1 MKKTFFIILFLC
13 TVFVFVSCRNT
24 NIPEHS
30 EASTA
35 ETGDTDKQ
43 NDTLTGIHGV
53 RFWDSH
59 HPDDSE
65 RYPEWGVTFGFLPG
79 IEFTRATNGTVS
91 ANDELLIG
99 GPGYGCTSFYTAKLT
114 EADKPVLCFGMCSGS
129 GIVDENIVIMDF
141 ESKQEIY
148 TLRDREH
155 YDYQLF
161 VRDGLLCVRELV
173 FMTNEVART
182 GRFTYDGTVVRVIW
196 DDSVNVK
203 QDRDFVSD
211 GQPIS

>member
-1 MKKTFFIILFLC
+1 MKKILFILLCLC
-13 TVFVFVSCRNT
+13 TALVFISCSNRN
-24 NIPEHS
+24 NPEHS
-30 EASTA
+30 EETTA
-35 ETGDTDKQ
+35 ETGDTNKQ
-43 NDTLTGIHGV
+43 NDTLTGVHGV
-53 RFWDSH
+53 RIWDSH

-65 RYPEWGVTFGFLPG
+65 RNPEWGVTFGFLPG

-114 EADKPVLCFGMCSGS
+114 ETDKPVLCFGMCSGS

-211 GQPIS
+211 GQPIP

>member
-1 MKKTFFIILFLC
+1 MKKILFILLCLC
-13 TVFVFVSCRNT
+13 TALVFISCSNRN
-24 NIPEHS
+24 NPEHS
-30 EASTA
+30 EETTA

-43 NDTLTGIHGV
+43 NDTLAGIRGV
-53 RFWDSH
+53 RIWDSH

-65 RYPEWGVTFGFLPG
+65 INPEWGVTFGFLPG
-79 IEFTRATNGTVS
+79 TEFKRDQNGAVF

-129 GIVDENIVIMDF
+129 GIVDENIVIMDC

-161 VRDGLLCVRELV
+161 LRDGLLCVRE
-173 FMTNEVART
+173 FAYPNKEVSRT
-182 GRFTYDGTVVRVIW
+182 GRLTYDGTVVRVIW

-211 GQPIS
+211 GQPIP

>member
-1 MKKTFFIILFLC
+1 MKKVLFILLCLC
-13 TVFVFVSCRNT
+13 TALIFISCSNRN
-24 NIPEHS
+24 NPEHS
-30 EASTA
+30 EETTA
-35 ETGDTDKQ
+35 KTDDTNKQ

-65 RYPEWGVTFGFLPG
+65 RNPEWGVTFGFLPG

-99 GPGYGCTSFYTAKLT
+99 GPGYVCMSFYTAILT
-114 EADKPVLCFGMCSGS
+114 ETDKPVLCFGICSGS
-129 GIVDENIVIMDF
+129 RIVDENIVIMDF

-155 YDYQLF
+155 YNYQLF
-161 VRDGLLCVRELV
+161 LRDGLLCVRELV

-203 QDRDFVSD
+203 QDRDFVLD
-211 GQPIS
+211 EQPIP